1 MPWSFASSGNPGGL
15 NMQSSGNPGGMVAVP
30 QITTAGLV
38 INLDAGNRASYPGS
52 GTTWTDLTG
61 NSRNAT
67 LINGP
72 TFNSTNGGSIQFT
85 SASSQYADI
94 ANTANSTFDFANTT
108 FTVDVW
114 VNFTSLTFNRM
125 IVTKALEVGGWAI
138 YGGLDGQIFV
148 GAKNGTTG
156 AYPLN
161 WFSANSL
168 LTSNAW
174 YNLSTIITTNTTTVA
189 SNTAKVYLN
198 GVEIPGTNS
207 PTTAEGY
214 GGEPS
219 VPIKIGRRSPAASPL
234 YLDGKIA
241 AVKIYNRGL
250 TTNEVFKNYIS
261 LRDRF
266 GI

>member
-1 MPWSFASSGNPGGL
+1 MPWSFASSGNPGGFSGA
-15 NMQSSGNPGGMVAVP
+15 SSGNPGGMAAVP

-38 INLDAGNRASYPGS
+38 INLDAGDRSSYPGS

-72 TFNSTNGGSIQFT
+72 TFNSANGGSIQFT
-85 SASSQYADI
+85 SASSHYADI

-108 FTVDVW
+108 FAVDVW
-114 VNFTSLTFNRM
+114 FNPASVGVTGM
-125 IVTKALEVGGWAI
+125 IVTKALDVGGWAI
-138 YGGLDGQIFV
+138 QFGSTGRIFI
-148 GAKNGTTG
+148 GARDGTTG
-156 AYPLN
+156 ASPLN
-161 WFSANSL
+161 WGSTNSL
-168 LTSNAW
+168 TINNW
-174 YNLSTIITTNTTTVA
+174 YNITSVITTNTSVGA
-189 SNTAKVYLN
+189 SNTVTVYVN
-198 GVEIPGTNS
+198 GVNLAGTNS
-207 PTTAEGY
+207 PTTSNGY

-219 VPIKIGRRSPAASPL
+219 IPIKIGRRLSAASPF

-250 TTNEVFKNYIS
+250 TAGEVFKNYIS